1 MESFQSQKKRAGM
14 EDELPKWALATAR
27 KTLVETK
34 HLHDCDCFT
43 IMPSCLNSHVGKVR
57 YNLTGV
63 RSAELNRE
71 DEIFNVMCSNC
82 HEILTEMC

>member
-1 MESFQSQKKRAGM
+1 
-14 EDELPKWALATAR
+14 
-27 KTLVETK
+27 
-34 HLHDCDCFT
+34 
-43 IMPSCLNSHVGKVR
+43 MPSCLNSHVGKVR

-63 RSAELNRE
+63 RAAELNRE